1 LDKAKRTERIS
12 YSKIPQILD
21 YPNLMDVQ
29 LKFFQNF
36 LQEDVMPSDR
46 KSEGLQ
52 TVFENVFPVTD
63 SRGNY

>member
-1 LDKAKRTERIS
+1 MDKTKRTARIS
-12 YSKIPQILD
+12 YSKIPEILD

-29 LKFFQNF
+29 LKFFHNF
-36 LQEDVMPSDR
+36 LQEDIRPSDR

-52 TVFENVFPVTD
+52 TVFENVFPIND